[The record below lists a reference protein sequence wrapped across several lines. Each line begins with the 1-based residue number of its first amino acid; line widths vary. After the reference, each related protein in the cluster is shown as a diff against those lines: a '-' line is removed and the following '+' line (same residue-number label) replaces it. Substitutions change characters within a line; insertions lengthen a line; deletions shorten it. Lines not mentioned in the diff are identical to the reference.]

1 MGALASYLWKSSCM
15 DSGCTSCTLG
25 ACWMAVESHLLLSPN
40 QNASRELHTESGLSV
55 PKQTTALISI
65 CFSLTLKTSFQIEKQ
80 STKSS

>member
-1 MGALASYLWKSSCM
+1 
-15 DSGCTSCTLG
+15 
-25 ACWMAVESHLLLSPN
+25 MAVESHLLLSPN

-65 CFSLTLKTSFQIEKQ
+65 CFSLTLKTSFPIEKQ